1 MWELYANLF
10 ILATCYMGSIVYGDI
25 IPFTIS
31 EETLSLIEML
41 IGRVFIA
48 FLFAEM
54 SNYVQ
59 YQYQAYNN
67 HISER
72 DTVIKW
78 IEINGIQSELKE
90 RIIKY
95 FEVKWANTKGIK
107 EEELIEDLPDSLR
120 KDVKNFIY
128 DDLIQNCDVFPKEDQ
143 GAITTIANM
152 L

>member
-1 MWELYANLF
+1 
-10 ILATCYMGSIVYGDI
+10 MGSIVYGDI
-25 IPFTIS
+25 IPFTVS
-31 EETLSLIEML
+31 EETISLIEML

-67 HISER
+67 HINER
-72 DTVIKW
+72 DVVLKW
-78 IEINGIQSELKE
+78 IQINGIQSELKD
-90 RIIKY
+90 RIIQY
-95 FEVKWANTKGIK
+95 FEIKWTNNKGIK

-128 DDLIQNCDVFPKEDQ
+128 EDLIHNCDVFPKEDH

-152 L
+152 LKRVLIPKYEFIIK

>member
-1 MWELYANLF
+1 
-10 ILATCYMGSIVYGDI
+10 MGSIVYGDI
-25 IPFTIS
+25 IPFTVS
-31 EETLSLIEML
+31 EETISLIEML

-67 HISER
+67 HINER
-72 DTVIKW
+72 DVVLKW
-78 IEINGIQSELKE
+78 IQINGIQSELKD
-90 RIIKY
+90 RIIQY
-95 FEVKWANTKGIK
+95 FEIKWTNNKGIK

-128 DDLIQNCDVFPKEDQ
+128 EDLIHNCDVFPKEDY

-152 L
+152 LQRVLIPKNEFIIK

>member
-1 MWELYANLF
+1 
-10 ILATCYMGSIVYGDI
+10 MGSIVYGDI
-25 IPFTIS
+25 IPFTVS

-67 HISER
+67 HINER
-72 DTVIKW
+72 DVVLKW
-78 IEINGIQSELKE
+78 IQINGIQSELKD
-90 RIIKY
+90 RIIQY
-95 FEVKWANTKGIK
+95 FEIKWTNNKGIK

-128 DDLIQNCDVFPKEDQ
+128 EDLIHNCDVFPKEDH

-152 L
+152 LQRVLIPKNEFIIK